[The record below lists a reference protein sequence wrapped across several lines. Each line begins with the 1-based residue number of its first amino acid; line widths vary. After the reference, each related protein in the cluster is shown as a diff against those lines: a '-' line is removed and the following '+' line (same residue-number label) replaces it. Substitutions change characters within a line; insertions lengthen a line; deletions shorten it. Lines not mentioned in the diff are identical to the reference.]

1 MNELFEERRMNLDRV
16 TVTGADD
23 SIDPEALIAL
33 TQKYP
38 FVEWGIL
45 FSGSR
50 QGGPRYPTDKWIGQL
65 GLLARQLPNLCAH
78 LCGKW
83 VRDLVLEGES
93 TWWHRYGPFA
103 SIFKRVQLNFHGQFH
118 KAAKGFPRR
127 LKSLDHDF
135 ILQHDGVN
143 DETILK
149 LGADLPVFPLF
160 DRSGGAGVL
169 PASWPKPIWK
179 YQGYAG
185 GLSPENIED
194 ELHRILDA
202 AGESR
207 IWIDVETRVRSE
219 DDALFD
225 LRKVDVFLKRC
236 QPFVSNTP

>member
-1 MNELFEERRMNLDRV
+1 MHLDRV

-23 SIDPEALIAL
+23 SIEPEALIPL
-33 TQKYP
+33 TMKYP
-38 FVEWGIL
+38 WVEWGIL

-50 QGGPRYPTDKWIGQL
+50 QGGPRYPSDAWISK
-65 GLLARQLPNLCAH
+65 LATLSNSLPNLCAH

-83 VRDLVLEGES
+83 VRDLVLEGEA
-93 TWWHRYGPFA
+93 TWWAKYDPIPC
-103 SIFKRVQLNFHGQFH
+103 IFNRVQLNFHGQFH
-118 KAAKGFPRR
+118 KACARFPKKLKGF
-127 LKSLDHDF
+127 DHDF

-149 LGADLPVFPLF
+149 LGADLRVAPLF

-169 PASWPKPIWK
+169 PAQWPRPIWK

-185 GLSPENIED
+185 GLSPENVED

-202 AGESR
+202 AGDSR

-225 LRKVDVFLKRC
+225 LQKVEVFLKRC
-236 QPFVSNTP
+236 QPFVNSSSTES

>member
-1 MNELFEERRMNLDRV
+1 MNLDRV

-23 SIDPEALIAL
+23 SIEPEALVAL
-33 TQKYP
+33 TEKYP

-50 QGGPRYPTDKWIGQL
+50 QGGPRYPSDGWISKLMHSAMQN
-65 GLLARQLPNLCAH
+65 RLPSLCAH

-83 VRDLVLEGES
+83 VRDLVLEGQS
-93 TWWHRYGPFA
+93 TWWEKYRSYSA
-103 SIFKRVQLNFHGQFH
+103 IFNRVQLNFHGQFH
-118 KAAKGFPRR
+118 KAGKGFPAKLR
-127 LKSLDHDF
+127 SFGHDF

-149 LGADLPVFPLF
+149 LGAELPVFPLF

-219 DDALFD
+219 DDSLFD
-225 LRKVDVFLKRC
+225 LHKVEVFLKRC
-236 QPFVSNTP
+236 QPFVRATS

>member
-1 MNELFEERRMNLDRV
+1 MNLDRV

-23 SIDPEALIAL
+23 SIKPEDLVPL
-33 TQKYP
+33 TEKYP

-50 QGGPRYPTDKWIGQL
+50 QGGPRYPSDGWISKLMHPAMQN
-65 GLLARQLPNLCAH
+65 RLPNLCAH

-83 VRDLVLEGES
+83 VRDLVLDGKA
-93 TWWHRYGPFA
+93 TWWEKYRGYA
-103 SIFKRVQLNFHGQFH
+103 EIFKRVQLNFHGQFH
-118 KAAKGFPRR
+118 KAGKGFSGR
-127 LKSLDHDF
+127 LKNLEHDF

-143 DETILK
+143 DATILA
-149 LGADLPVFPLF
+149 LGADLPVSPLF

-219 DDALFD
+219 DDGRFD
-225 LRKVDVFLKRC
+225 LGKVELFLKRC
-236 QPFVSNTP
+236 QPFVRVQS

>member
-1 MNELFEERRMNLDRV
+1 MNLDRV

-23 SIDPEALIAL
+23 SVEPEALVAL
-33 TQKYP
+33 TEKYP

-50 QGGPRYPTDKWIGQL
+50 QGGPRYPSNAWIDR
-65 GLLARQLPNLCAH
+65 LANLSLRPPNLCAH

-83 VRDLVLEGES
+83 VRDLVLEGEAS
-93 TWWHRYGPFA
+93 WWSKYEPLPT
-103 SIFKRVQLNFHGQFH
+103 IFNRVQLNFHGQFH
-118 KAAKGFPRR
+118 KAGKGFPSKLKR
-127 LKSLDHDF
+127 LGLIHAF

-149 LGADLPVFPLF
+149 LGADLPVAPLF

-207 IWIDVETRVRSE
+207 IWIDVETRVRSN
-219 DDALFD
+219 DDSLFD
-225 LRKVDVFLKRC
+225 LQKVEVFLKRC
-236 QPFVSNTP
+236 QPFVREQS